1 MSVADSLCLCRE
13 RIAAA
18 CRRVG
23 RDPSE
28 VRLVAVSKTQ
38 PAEAV
43 REAIEAGADAIGE
56 NRVQEASEKRPF
68 CPSSPP
74 WHLIGPLQRNKA
86 KPALEVF
93 DLIETVDR
101 FELADRLQSLLEGR
115 SRVVP
120 VFLEVNVGAE
130 PQKSGVAP
138 DQVRALAE
146 HLLTSCPHLHLDG
159 LMTVPPWTADPESS
173 RPHFIALRAQ
183 AAALRRDLGVENLAL
198 SMGMSDDF
206 EVAVEEGATEV
217 RLGRIVFGER
227 R

>member
-1 MSVADSLCLCRE
+1 LSVAENLSRCRE
-13 RIAAA
+13 RIGAA
-18 CRRVG
+18 CRRAG

-28 VRLVAVSKTQ
+28 VRVVTVTKTR
-38 PAEAV
+38 PVEAV

-56 NRVQEASEKRPF
+56 NRVQEASAKRLL
-68 CPSSPP
+68 CPALPP

-86 KPALEVF
+86 RPAIETF
-93 DLIETVDR
+93 DVIETVDR
-101 FELADRLQSLLEGR
+101 VDLAERLQLLLEGGT
-115 SRVVP
+115 RVVP
-120 VFLEVNVGAE
+120 VYIEVNVGAE

-138 DQVRALAE
+138 AEVRKLAE
-146 HLLTSCPHLHLDG
+146 HLLVSCPHLSLRG
-159 LMTVPPWTADPESS
+159 LMTVPPWNPDPESS
-173 RPHFIALRAQ
+173 RVHFRALREQ
-183 AAALRRDLGVENLAL
+183 AAALRRDLGVDTLAL

>member
-1 MSVADSLCLCRE
+1 MSVSENLSRCRE
-13 RIAAA
+13 RIADA
-18 CRRVG
+18 CRRAG

-28 VRLVAVSKTQ
+28 VRLVVVSKTQ

-56 NRVQEASEKRPF
+56 NRVQEASAKRPL
-68 CPSSPP
+68 CPTLPP

-86 KPALEVF
+86 RPALETF
-93 DLIETVDR
+93 DVIETIDR
-101 FELADRLQSLLEGR
+101 IELADRLQVLLEGGT
-115 SRVVP
+115 RVVP
-120 VFLEVNVGAE
+120 VYIEVNVGAE

-138 DQVRALAE
+138 ELVRGLAE
-146 HLLTSCPHLHLDG
+146 HLLASCPHLHLAG
-159 LMTVPPWTADPESS
+159 LMTVPPWGPDPESA
-173 RPHFIALRAQ
+173 RVHFVALRDQ
-183 AAALRRDLGVENLAL
+183 AAALRRDLGLERLTL

-227 R
+227 H